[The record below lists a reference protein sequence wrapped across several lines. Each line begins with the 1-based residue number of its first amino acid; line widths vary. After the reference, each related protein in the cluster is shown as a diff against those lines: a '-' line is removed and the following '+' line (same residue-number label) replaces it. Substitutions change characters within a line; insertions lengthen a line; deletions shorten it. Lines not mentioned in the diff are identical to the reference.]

1 MLEKL
6 KKMSLRHEELERK
19 IQDPGFMANKTE
31 YARALREMG
40 ILSRQVERY
49 REYERVLA
57 RIAEAEE
64 IVSNEDDGD
73 LVALAREELDEL
85 RASERELFEEMK
97 RIVVEDD
104 THVGKDLIVEVRAG
118 TGGDEATLFSA
129 DLFRMYQKFAE
140 AHGLKI
146 EILSTSTSEV
156 GGFKEIIFSV
166 AGAEAWNLL
175 RFESGGHRVQRVP
188 VTESQGR
195 IHTSAATVAVLPEA
209 AEVEI
214 DLKETD
220 LKIDT
225 FCASGPGG
233 QNVNKV
239 ATAIRILH
247 VPTGLTVQ
255 CQDES
260 SQHKNRAKAL
270 RILKARLYD
279 IEMSRREKERAEERR
294 SQIGTGDRNMRV
306 RTYNFPQNRVTDH
319 RIKTSYSL
327 ETVIEG
333 GLDKVVED
341 LRRWDVEEK
350 IKEL

>member
-1 MLEKL
+1 MLDKL
-6 KKMSLRHEELERK
+6 KELSRRYEDLERK
-19 IQDPGFMANKTE
+19 IQDPAFMANKAE
-31 YARALREMG
+31 YAQALRELG
-40 ILSRQVERY
+40 SLSRRVEKY
-49 REYERVLA
+49 REYENVLNH
-57 RIAEAEE
+57 IAEAEE
-64 IVSNEDDGD
+64 IATRESDRD
-73 LVALAREELDEL
+73 LVSLARDELAELREKEQSLLEEL
-85 RASERELFEEMK
+85 K
-97 RIVVEDD
+97 RMVLEDD
-104 THVGKDLIVEVRAG
+104 THAGKDLIVEIRAG

-140 AHGLKI
+140 SRSLKT
-146 EILSTSTSEV
+146 EVLSSSTSEV

-166 AGAEAWNLL
+166 SGAEAWELF

-209 AEVEI
+209 GEVEI
-214 DLKETD
+214 DLKDSD

-247 VPTGLTVQ
+247 VPTGITVQ

-270 RILKARLYD
+270 RILKARIYD
-279 IEMSRREKERAEERR
+279 IEMSRQEKERAEERR
-294 SQIGTGDRNMRV
+294 SQIGTGDRNMRI

-333 GLDKVVED
+333 VLEKVVED
-341 LRRWDVEEK
+341 LRRWEIEEK
-350 IKEL
+350 IKAL